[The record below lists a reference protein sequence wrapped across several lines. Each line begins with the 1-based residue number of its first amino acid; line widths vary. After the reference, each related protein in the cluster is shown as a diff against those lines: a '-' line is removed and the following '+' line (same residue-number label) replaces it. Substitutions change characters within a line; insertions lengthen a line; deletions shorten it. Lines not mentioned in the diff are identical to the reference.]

1 MKVCNMCGKVL
12 DTWDQQEDFSIE
24 KDKLGYGTSYD
35 GEGLS
40 LHLCC
45 DCMEEIIN
53 SCQVNPIIEDGGQI
67 LLEDWS

>member
-12 DTWDQQEDFSIE
+12 DIWDQQEDFSIE
-24 KDKLGYGTSYD
+24 KQLGYGTSYD
-35 GEGLS
+35 GEELS

-53 SCQVNPIIEDGGQI
+53 SCQVNPIVEEDRQI
-67 LLEDWS
+67 LMGDWE